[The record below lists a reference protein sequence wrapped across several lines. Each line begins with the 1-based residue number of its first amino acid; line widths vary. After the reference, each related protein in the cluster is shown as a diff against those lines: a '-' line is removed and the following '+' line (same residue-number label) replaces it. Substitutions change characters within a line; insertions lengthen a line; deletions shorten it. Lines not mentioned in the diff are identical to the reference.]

1 MQIGH
6 LCSRPYVYRPDG
18 REGGREGGRGEGG
31 RGWEWRRLMEKIVK
45 RTSEEEERE
54 KSTTGIGASLTP
66 DYNDK
71 VESNNI
77 Q

>member
-1 MQIGH
+1 
-6 LCSRPYVYRPDG
+6 
-18 REGGREGGRGEGG
+18 
-31 RGWEWRRLMEKIVK
+31 MEKIVK